1 MARKSSISE
10 LETHLGYWLRM
21 VSNHVS
27 PAFGQKVAGQ
37 GVTVAEWV
45 VLRTLHTADGA
56 TPSRVADE
64 LKMTRGAISKLVDRL
79 LAKGLVSRTVV
90 AQDRRWQDLALTS
103 KGRALVPRLAA
114 LADENDTEF
123 FGVLSGEDRTA
134 LERILKKIVRRRE
147 IEGVPV
153 D

>member
-1 MARKSSISE
+1 MARKPQISL

-27 PAFGQKVAGQ
+27 HAFSRKVAAAD
-37 GVTVAEWV
+37 VTVAEWV
-45 VLRTLHTADGA
+45 VLRTLYPADGA

-79 LAKGLVSRTVV
+79 VAKDLVSRTVSKG
-90 AQDRRWQDLALTS
+90 DRRWQDVALTP

-114 LADENDTEF
+114 LADDNDAEF
-123 FGVLSGEDRTA
+123 FGALSPQERAT
-134 LERILKKIVRRRE
+134 LERILRKIVRQRE
-147 IEGVPV
+147 IESVPV

>member
-1 MARKSSISE
+1 
-10 LETHLGYWLRM
+10 
-21 VSNHVS
+21 
-27 PAFGQKVAGQ
+27 
-37 GVTVAEWV
+37 VAEWV